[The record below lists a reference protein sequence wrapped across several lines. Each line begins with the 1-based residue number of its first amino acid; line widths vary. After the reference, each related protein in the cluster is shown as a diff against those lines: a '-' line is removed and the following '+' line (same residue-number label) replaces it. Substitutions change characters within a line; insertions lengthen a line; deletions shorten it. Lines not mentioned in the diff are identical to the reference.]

1 LAPSAASLLRVREGW
16 PGFLTGHPCPDQKGG
31 DFLSPPP
38 AGPDR
43 PALTAGAK
51 GTLKIK
57 SNVKSQGSQAE
68 RGGYAAGSLWG
79 PHFQTLWVGRMR
91 SRVILFLS
99 LLLCVA
105 PTHAD
110 KIRDLAQVAGVRS
123 NQLIGYGLVVGL
135 DGSGDQTTQAP
146 FTTQS
151 LENMLQ
157 QFGIT
162 VPANVRPQ
170 LKNAA
175 AVTVTAQLPPF
186 AKPGQ
191 AIDVTV
197 ASIGNAKSIR
207 GGELLMTPLRGAD
220 GNVYAMAQGSV
231 VVGGISAQGKSG
243 SSVQV
248 NISASGRVPNGA
260 TVERSVASSF
270 GQGGDLV
277 LNLNTPDFTTAARVA
292 EAVNR
297 AYGAGTAQ
305 AVDGGSVAVR
315 GPADPAQRVSWLG
328 MIQALDVQPGDAP
341 ARVVVNSRTGTV
353 VIGSDVKVSAA
364 AVAHGSIQVTISEQP
379 QVSQP
384 APFSRGGQT
393 VVVPSSSVQVSED
406 GAHMF
411 KFGPNVSLDSIV
423 RAVNQVGASPT
434 DLISILQAL
443 KQAGALHAELVVI

>member
-1 LAPSAASLLRVREGW
+1 
-16 PGFLTGHPCPDQKGG
+16 
-31 DFLSPPP
+31 
-38 AGPDR
+38 
-43 PALTAGAK
+43 
-51 GTLKIK
+51 
-57 SNVKSQGSQAE
+57 
-68 RGGYAAGSLWG
+68 
-79 PHFQTLWVGRMR
+79 M
-91 SRVILFLS
+91 
-99 LLLCVA
+99 
-105 PTHAD
+105 
-110 KIRDLAQVAGVRS
+110 
-123 NQLIGYGLVVGL
+123 LV
-135 DGSGDQTTQAP
+135 
-146 FTTQS
+146 
-151 LENMLQ
+151 

-191 AIDVTV
+191 TIDITV

-270 GQGGDLV
+270 ANSSGDIM
-277 LNLNTPDFTTAARVA
+277 LNLNTPDFTTATRIA

-297 AYGAGTAQ
+297 TYGVGTAS
-305 AVDGGSVAVR
+305 AVDGGSVSVR
-315 GPADPAQRVSWLG
+315 GPVDPSQRVAWLG
-328 MIQALDVQPGDAP
+328 AIQALDVTPGDAP

-353 VIGSDVKVSAA
+353 VIGSEVRVTPA
-364 AVAHGSIQVTISEQP
+364 AVAHGSIQVTITEQP

-384 APFSRGGQT
+384 APFSKGQT
-393 VVVPSSSVQVSED
+393 AVVPSSTVQVSED
-406 GAHMF
+406 GGHMF
-411 KFGPNVSLDSIV
+411 KFGPGTNLDTIV

>member
-1 LAPSAASLLRVREGW
+1 MNIRRFFTRNHLIRARERVANALSTAAIVLCACFSV
-16 PGFLTGHPCPDQKGG
+16 
-31 DFLSPPP
+31 
-38 AGPDR
+38 
-43 PALTAGAK
+43 
-51 GTLKIK
+51 
-57 SNVKSQGSQAE
+57 SQ
-68 RGGYAAGSLWG
+68 
-79 PHFQTLWVGRMR
+79 PV
-91 SRVILFLS
+91 
-99 LLLCVA
+99 
-105 PTHAD
+105 HAD
-110 KIRDLAQVAGVRS
+110 KIRDLVQVAGVRS

-151 LENMLQ
+151 LENMLV

-175 AVTVTAQLPPF
+175 AVTVTAELPPF

-191 AIDVTV
+191 TIDVTV

-231 VVGGISAQGKSG
+231 VVGGISASGKSG

-260 TVERSVASSF
+260 SVERAVASSF
-270 GQGGDLV
+270 ASGGDLV
-277 LNLNTPDFTTAARVA
+277 LNLNTADFTTANRIA

-297 AYGAGTAQ
+297 TYGAGTAS
-305 AVDGGSVAVR
+305 AMDGGSVSVR
-315 GPADPAQRVSWLG
+315 GPQDPSQRVAWLG
-328 MIQALDVQPGDAP
+328 AIQAIEVTPGDAP

-353 VIGSDVKVSAA
+353 VIGQDVRVTPA
-364 AVAHGSIQVTISEQP
+364 AVAHGSITVTISENP

-384 APFSRGGQT
+384 APFSKGGQT
-393 VVVPSSSVQVSED
+393 VVVPQSDVQVSED

-411 KFGPNVSLDSIV
+411 KFGPGTNLDTIV

>member
-1 LAPSAASLLRVREGW
+1 MNIAGRELTMIVRRGARLPRALRGRVARV
-16 PGFLTGHPCPDQKGG
+16 
-31 DFLSPPP
+31 
-38 AGPDR
+38 
-43 PALTAGAK
+43 GAV
-51 GTLKIK
+51 L
-57 SNVKSQGSQAE
+57 
-68 RGGYAAGSLWG
+68 
-79 PHFQTLWVGRMR
+79 
-91 SRVILFLS
+91 LS
-99 LLLCVA
+99 LLVA
-105 PTHAD
+105 ITPAYAD
-110 KIRDLAQVAGVRS
+110 KIRDLASVAGVRN

-162 VPANVRPQ
+162 VPAGSRPQ

-175 AVTVTAQLPPF
+175 AVIVTADLPPF

-191 AIDVTV
+191 MIDVTV

-207 GGELLMTPLRGAD
+207 GGQLLMTPLRGAD
-220 GNVYAMAQGSV
+220 SNVYALAQGSV
-231 VVGGISAQGKSG
+231 VVGGITASGKSG

-260 TVERSVASSF
+260 SVERAVPSGF
-270 GQGGDLV
+270 GNSGDMV
-277 LNLNTPDFTTAARVA
+277 LNLNAPDFTTAGRI
-292 EAVNR
+292 
-297 AYGAGTAQ
+297 AQ
-305 AVDGGSVAVR
+305 AVNAVYGSGTANAIDGGSVAVR
-315 GPADPAQRVSWLG
+315 GPADPGQRVAWLG
-328 MIQALDVQPGDAP
+328 AIQGLDVNPGDAP

-353 VIGSDVKVSAA
+353 VIGSDVRVSAA
-364 AVAHGSIQVTISEQP
+364 AVAHGAIQVTISENP

-384 APFSRGGQT
+384 GAFSKGQT
-393 VVVPSSSVQVSED
+393 AVVQSSDVAISED

-411 KFGPNVSLDSIV
+411 KFGPGVSLDQIV
-423 RAVNQVGASPT
+423 RAVNQVGAAPS

>member
-1 LAPSAASLLRVREGW
+1 MKKL
-16 PGFLTGHPCPDQKGG
+16 PGFLMRCASVGA
-31 DFLSPPP
+31 PPP
-38 AGPDR
+38 NLPLQAGG
-43 PALTAGAK
+43 GAK
-51 GTLKIK
+51 RRMTP
-57 SNVKSQGSQAE
+57 SPAS
-68 RGGYAAGSLWG
+68 RGGL
-79 PHFQTLWVGRMR
+79 GRGWAFA
-91 SRVILFLS
+91 LA
-99 LLLCVA
+99 LLAITALVTPA
-105 PTHAD
+105 HAD

-135 DGSGDQTTQAP
+135 DGSGDQTTQTP

-151 LENMLQ
+151 LENMLV

-162 VPANVRPQ
+162 VPASARPQ

-191 AIDVTV
+191 PIDVTV

-231 VVGGISAQGKSG
+231 VVGGISASGKSG

-270 GQGGDLV
+270 GASGGDLV
-277 LNLNTPDFTTAARVA
+277 LNLNTPDFTTAAHIA

-297 AYGAGTAQ
+297 TYGAGTAS
-305 AVDGGSVAVR
+305 AIDGGSVSVR
-315 GPADPAQRVSWLG
+315 GPVDPNQRVAWLG
-328 MIQALDVQPGDAP
+328 AVQGIEVTPGDAP

-353 VIGSDVKVSAA
+353 VIGSEVRVTPA

-384 APFSRGGQT
+384 SPFSKGGQT
-393 VVVPSSSVQVSED
+393 VVVPNSDVQVSED
-406 GAHMF
+406 GGHMF
-411 KFGPNVSLDSIV
+411 KFGPGTNLDTIV
-423 RAVNQVGASPT
+423 RAVNQVGASPS

>member
-1 LAPSAASLLRVREGW
+1 MLRNAALVLCAGLAA
-16 PGFLTGHPCPDQKGG
+16 
-31 DFLSPPP
+31 
-38 AGPDR
+38 
-43 PALTAGAK
+43 
-51 GTLKIK
+51 
-57 SNVKSQGSQAE
+57 
-68 RGGYAAGSLWG
+68 
-79 PHFQTLWVGRMR
+79 
-91 SRVILFLS
+91 
-99 LLLCVA
+99 VA
-105 PTHAD
+105 PVQAD
-110 KIRDLAQVAGVRS
+110 KIRDLAQVGGVRS

-151 LENMLQ
+151 LENMLV

-191 AIDVTV
+191 PIDVTV

-231 VVGGISAQGKSG
+231 VVGGISAQGRSG

-270 GQGGDLV
+270 ATSGGDLM
-277 LNLNTPDFTTAARVA
+277 LNLNTPDFTTAARIA

-297 AYGAGTAQ
+297 TYGPGTAS
-305 AVDGGSVAVR
+305 AVDGGSVSVR
-315 GPADPAQRVSWLG
+315 GPTDPGQRVAWLG
-328 MIQALDVQPGDAP
+328 AIQGIDVAPGDAP

-353 VIGSDVKVSAA
+353 VIGAEVRVTAA
-364 AVAHGSIQVTISEQP
+364 AVAHGAIQVTITEQA

-384 APFSRGGQT
+384 EAFSRGQT
-393 VVVPSSSVQVSED
+393 AVVPSSNVQVSED
-406 GAHMF
+406 GGHMF
-411 KFGPNVSLDSIV
+411 KFGPGVNLDTIV
-423 RAVNQVGASPT
+423 RAVNQVGASPS

>member
-1 LAPSAASLLRVREGW
+1 MNGFCFDRYTLARARERALSVLRGIAIVLCASFSV
-16 PGFLTGHPCPDQKGG
+16 
-31 DFLSPPP
+31 
-38 AGPDR
+38 
-43 PALTAGAK
+43 
-51 GTLKIK
+51 
-57 SNVKSQGSQAE
+57 SQ
-68 RGGYAAGSLWG
+68 
-79 PHFQTLWVGRMR
+79 PV
-91 SRVILFLS
+91 
-99 LLLCVA
+99 
-105 PTHAD
+105 HAD
-110 KIRDLAQVAGVRS
+110 KIRDLAQVGGVRT

-151 LENMLQ
+151 LENMLV

-175 AVTVTAQLPPF
+175 AVTITAQLPPF

-191 AIDVTV
+191 TIDITV

-231 VVGGISAQGKSG
+231 VVGGVSAQGKSG

-270 GQGGDLV
+270 ANSNGDLM
-277 LNLNTPDFTTAARVA
+277 LNLNTPDFTTATRIA

-297 AYGAGTAQ
+297 TYGAGTAN

-315 GPADPAQRVSWLG
+315 GPADAAQRVAWLG
-328 MIQALDVQPGDAP
+328 AIQALDVNPGDAP

-353 VIGSDVKVSAA
+353 VIGSEVRVTPA
-364 AVAHGSIQVTISEQP
+364 AVAHGAIQVTISEQP
-379 QVSQP
+379 SVSQP
-384 APFSRGGQT
+384 EAFSRGQTT
-393 VVVPSSSVQVSED
+393 VVQNSNVQVSED
-406 GAHMF
+406 GGHMF
-411 KFGPNVSLDSIV
+411 KFGPGTNLDTIV
-423 RAVNQVGASPT
+423 RAVNQVGASPS

>member
-1 LAPSAASLLRVREGW
+1 MNIRHLFTYGNLIRVRERVAAA
-16 PGFLTGHPCPDQKGG
+16 LRATGIVVCACFSVNQP
-31 DFLSPPP
+31 L
-38 AGPDR
+38 
-43 PALTAGAK
+43 
-51 GTLKIK
+51 
-57 SNVKSQGSQAE
+57 
-68 RGGYAAGSLWG
+68 
-79 PHFQTLWVGRMR
+79 
-91 SRVILFLS
+91 
-99 LLLCVA
+99 
-105 PTHAD
+105 HAD
-110 KIRDLAQVAGVRS
+110 KIRDLAQVGGVRS

-151 LENMLQ
+151 LENMLV

-191 AIDVTV
+191 TIDVTV

-231 VVGGISAQGKSG
+231 VVGGITASGKSG

-260 TVERSVASSF
+260 SVERAVVSSF
-270 GQGGDLV
+270 SNGGDLV
-277 LNLNTPDFTTAARVA
+277 LNLNTADFTTATRIA

-297 AYGAGTAQ
+297 TYGAGTAS
-305 AVDGGSVAVR
+305 AMDGGSVSVR
-315 GPADPAQRVSWLG
+315 GPQDPSQRVAWMG
-328 MIQALDVQPGDAP
+328 AIQNIDVTPGDAP

-353 VIGSDVKVSAA
+353 VIGADVRVTPA
-364 AVAHGSIQVTISEQP
+364 AVAHGSIQVTISENP

-384 APFSRGGQT
+384 SPFTKGGQT
-393 VVVPSSSVQVSED
+393 VVVPQSDVQVSED

-411 KFGPNVSLDSIV
+411 KFGPGTNLDTIV